1 MRVAGCAG
9 AEAPAAGLGAGSA
22 RRGTPGLSAL
32 GGASGGSGDAA
43 QPLTAKRLTVA
54 KVYSN
59 VLPCMPQPGMR
70 PDVVHSWVRSR
81 EHQTGKIPSD
91 FISKGVRGAA
101 VPLQLFTGFHR
112 GTRLPGPLPRLL

>member
-22 RRGTPGLSAL
+22 RRGTPGLSAR

-43 QPLTAKRLTVA
+43 QPLTGVVA
-54 KVYSN
+54 KVCSN

-70 PDVVHSWVRSR
+70 PDVLHSWVRSR

-101 VPLQLFTGFHR
+101 VPLQLFTGFHQ
-112 GTRLPGPLPRLL
+112 GTRLPGPPPRLL